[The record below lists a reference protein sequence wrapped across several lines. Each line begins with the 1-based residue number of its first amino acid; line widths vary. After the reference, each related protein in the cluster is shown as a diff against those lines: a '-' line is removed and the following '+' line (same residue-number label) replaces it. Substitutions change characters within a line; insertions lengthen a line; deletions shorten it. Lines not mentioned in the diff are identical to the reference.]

1 MTVLR
6 AEIMKTTKR
15 WMPYVLFLFAIAG
28 TAVIIWLF
36 GYVAWFNERD
46 EVEAGFGIESL
57 FTFAWPWSLQALLD
71 NGQFYG
77 SVLFVAILTSSSVA
91 TEYTWGTARGALI
104 RGQSRSRYLLTK
116 LSGTALICA
125 AFLLAVL
132 AVGVVFSIL
141 ATAAAH
147 KAISLDV
154 PGGPSA
160 PEIVLMIMRAALGIV
175 PYGILAFML
184 AVVGRSTALGVAG
197 AIGYMFVESIA
208 TAILRE
214 LSGIWNDIPDFMI
227 GTHVSSLIAAN
238 RFGNVE
244 YVSFAPR
251 ERPEAADLPD
261 PWIAVFAIA
270 AWCAVLL
277 AITFFVFLRRDL
289 QSRDV

>member
-6 AEIMKTTKR
+6 AEMMKTTKR

-28 TAVIIWLF
+28 TAVIIGLF

-46 EVEAGFGIESL
+46 EAEAGFGIESF

-91 TEYTWGTARGALI
+91 TEYNWGTARGALI
-104 RGQSRSRYLLTK
+104 RGQSRTGYLLTK
-116 LSGTALICA
+116 LLGTALICTG
-125 AFLLAVL
+125 FLLAVL
-132 AVGVVFSIL
+132 AIGVVFSIL

-147 KAISLDV
+147 ESITLDV
-154 PGGPSA
+154 PGGPSV
-160 PEIVLMIMRAALGIV
+160 PEIGLMIMRAALAIL

-197 AIGYMFVESIA
+197 AIGYMFVENIA

-214 LSGIWNDIPDFMI
+214 FSGIWNDIPDLLI

-251 ERPEAADLPD
+251 ERPIAGELPD
-261 PWIAVFAIA
+261 PWIAALAIV

-277 AITFFVFLRRDL
+277 GITFFVFLRRDL
-289 QSRDV
+289 QTRDV

>member
-1 MTVLR
+1 
-6 AEIMKTTKR
+6 MKTTKR
-15 WMPYVLFLFAIAG
+15 WMPYALFLFAVAG
-28 TAVIIWLF
+28 TAVIILLF
-36 GYVAWFNERD
+36 GYTAWFNERD
-46 EVEAGFGIESL
+46 DAEAGFGLESF

-91 TEYTWGTARGALI
+91 TEYNWGTARGALI

-116 LSGTALICA
+116 LVGTALICTV
-125 AFLLAVL
+125 FLLAVL

-147 KAISLDV
+147 ESISLDV
-154 PGGPSA
+154 AGGPSV
-160 PEIVLMIMRAALGIV
+160 PEIGLMIVRAALGIL

-197 AIGYMFVESIA
+197 TIGFMFVENIA
-208 TAILRE
+208 AAILRE
-214 LSGIWNDIPDFMI
+214 FSGIWNDIPDLLI

-238 RFGNVE
+238 RFGDVE
-244 YVSFAPR
+244 YVYFAPR
-251 ERPEAADLPD
+251 DQPVAGELPD

-289 QSRDV
+289 QTRDV